1 MHGAV
6 LDYVEANL
14 PATAGDV
21 LDVGG
26 RDINGSPRHL
36 FADAESYMVV
46 DPQEGPNVD
55 LVADIVGLALEDFA
69 DTVLCLEVLEHA
81 KDWRE
86 IVAACAVACR
96 PGGTVIVTC
105 AGPGRLPH
113 SAVDGGAMRPGEWYQ
128 NVTSDELAEAMTL
141 AGLVVRAE
149 QFDTDTRATGVKP

>member
-6 LDYVEANL
+6 LDYVAANL

-26 RDINGSPRHL
+26 RDINGSPRGL
-36 FADAESYMVV
+36 FPDAVTFMVV

-55 LVADIVGLALEDFA
+55 IVADFTTLGLEDFA

-81 KDWRE
+81 ENWRG
-86 IVAACAVACR
+86 IVAACAAACR

-105 AGPGRLPH
+105 AGPGRAPH
-113 SAVDGGAMRPGEWYQ
+113 SAVDGGGVRDGEWYR
-128 NVTSDELAEAMTL
+128 NVGSDELAEAMAA
-141 AGLVVRAE
+141 AGLLVRAE
-149 QFDTDTRATGVKP
+149 RFDEDTRATGVKP

>member
-6 LDYVEANL
+6 LSYVEANL
-14 PATAGDV
+14 PDVAADV

-36 FADAESYMVV
+36 FANASTYLVV

-55 LVADIVGLALEDFA
+55 IVADIVGLQFEDFA

-81 KDWRE
+81 ENWRD
-86 IVAACAVACR
+86 IVAACAAACR

-105 AGPGRLPH
+105 AGPGRAPH
-113 SAVDGGAMRPGEWYQ
+113 SAVDGGPVQAGEWYR
-128 NVTSDELAEAMTL
+128 NISSDELAEAM
-141 AGLVVRAE
+141 AACGLLVRAE
-149 QFDTDTRATGVKP
+149 RFDEDTRATGVKP